1 MCNLFRVCVI
11 CLVCVCNSF
20 GVSCECNLFGMCVQC
35 CCVSACVI
43 CEVCAVWF
51 MCAFDLCARTI
62 LFCVC
67 VCVQSRFECIFSAC
81 VFVRNLWLCVSFVLC
96 VCVCV

>member
-1 MCNLFRVCVI
+1 M
-11 CLVCVCNSF
+11 
-20 GVSCECNLFGMCVQC
+20 
-35 CCVSACVI
+35 SACVI

-51 MCAFDLCARTI
+51 MCAFDLCAREI

-67 VCVQSRFECIFSAC
+67 SFVLCVRVCVQSRVECIFFSAC
-81 VFVRNLWLCVSFVLC
+81 NLGLCVSFVLC

>member
-1 MCNLFRVCVI
+1 MRCVQFGLCVLLICVRAQFWFVCARVCV
-11 CLVCVCNSF
+11 CYSF
-20 GVSCECNLFGMCVQC
+20 GVSCGCNLFGVCVQC

-62 LFCVC
+62 LFCVEWGT
-67 VCVQSRFECIFSAC
+67 RMI
-81 VFVRNLWLCVSFVLC
+81 LVL
-96 VCVCV
+96 